1 MILFIDKE
9 SMFIQLSDDVD
20 VVDVVLFKRLLE
32 IIYKLIGLSNDYL
45 VKDILLKPIKFN
57 KNLELTVMRFPL
69 VNVLV

>member
-32 IIYKLIGLSNDYL
+32 NIYKLIGLSNDYL